1 MRSHPLGHARNHS
14 VFLGEGYM
22 SQILPML
29 AQGFYS
35 EPLQFDRLPSGLEA
49 YYQSHWQHITGK
61 GLSSVELGV
70 LHCLATPQPPLASP
84 RPSSLNLRLKKEGIS
99 AEALSKAMPAGLIA
113 KMIDE
118 DEYDVE
124 AVLENWIEFLQQ
136 QRIEGEIRP
145 LT

>member
-1 MRSHPLGHARNHS
+1 
-14 VFLGEGYM
+14 M

-70 LHCLATPQPPLASP
+70 LHCLACYSPTASGFPSPLLAESP
-84 RPSSLNLRLKKEGIS
+84 AKKGRNLSRSVKQS
-99 AEALSKAMPAGLIA
+99 YARRAYRQN
-113 KMIDE
+113 D
-118 DEYDVE
+118 
-124 AVLENWIEFLQQ
+124 
-136 QRIEGEIRP
+136 
-145 LT
+145 